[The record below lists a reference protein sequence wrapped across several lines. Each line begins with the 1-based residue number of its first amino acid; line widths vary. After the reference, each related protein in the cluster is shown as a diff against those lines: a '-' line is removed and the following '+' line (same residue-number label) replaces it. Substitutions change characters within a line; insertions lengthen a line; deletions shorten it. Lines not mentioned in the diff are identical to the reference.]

1 MDISF
6 VVAHGSGIDDV
17 LWFLIPVL
25 LAFAWLRRAE
35 KKAGE
40 RADQDSSNPEDI
52 STGT

>member
-40 RADQDSSNPEDI
+40 RAEQDSPDPEDI
-52 STGT
+52 SSGT